1 MTHTSLDPMKRLVLA
16 LFFTALSAT
25 GIVAC
30 DGGEAEPTPEEH
42 AEGEEHDEAEGTVV
56 RLDTAALGMADIR
69 LGAADAVESS
79 ALPVTGTITYDANRV
94 SHVGPKTEG
103 RIVGLSAELGS
114 RVRGGQ
120 ALAIMESADIGAIR
134 VELNETAE
142 LAKIARENYERER
155 RLEAQGISSRKEM
168 LDARAELRRAE
179 AALQSA
185 TERLRI
191 LGAGQGRG
199 GQFAVT
205 APFSGV
211 VVETH
216 ASLGELAGPSDQLFT
231 LADLSR
237 LWIELDIFERDLA
250 RVAEG
255 QSANVTTAA
264 YPNRVFPGKIVYVGD
279 ILDPEKRTVRARVEV
294 PNEGGLLKPGMFARA
309 EIATATGTGSRVPVV
324 PRGAVQEVEG
334 QTVVWV
340 PGIRPGEFRIRPVQ
354 VGAAV
359 DSSRVM
365 ILSGLEPGER
375 VVLAGAFTLKSE
387 LSKGEFGGHG
397 H

>member
-1 MTHTSLDPMKRLVLA
+1 MMDKSFDAVRRITLMALLGLLA
-16 LFFTALSAT
+16 P
-25 GIVAC
+25 GGMVAC
-30 DGGEAEPTPEEH
+30 DGGEAESGPEAHAGEEGH
-42 AEGEEHDEAEGTVV
+42 DDAEGAVV
-56 RLDTAALGMADIR
+56 ALDTAALAMADIR
-69 LGAADAVESS
+69 LGAADAVASS
-79 ALPVTGTITYDANRV
+79 ILPVTGTITYDANRV

-168 LDARAELRRAE
+168 LNARAELRRAE

-205 APFSGV
+205 APFSGII
-211 VVETH
+211 VEKH
-216 ASLGELAGPSDQLFT
+216 ASLGEVAGPSDHLFT
-231 LADLSR
+231 LADLAR

-309 EIATATGTGSRVPVV
+309 EIETATGTGTRVPVV
-324 PRGAVQEVEG
+324 PRGAVQDVGG

-340 PGIRPGEFRIRPVQ
+340 PGTRPGEFRIRPVQ

-359 DSSRVM
+359 DSARVM

-375 VVLAGAFTLKSE
+375 VVIAGAFTLKSE

>member
-1 MTHTSLDPMKRLVLA
+1 MMDRSSDAIRRLTLA
-16 LFFTALSAT
+16 ALLGLLVAGSVA
-25 GIVAC
+25 AC
-30 DGGEAEPTPEEH
+30 DGGEAEPVPEEQ
-42 AEGEEHDEAEGTVV
+42 AGEEGHEEGEGTVV
-56 RLDTAALGMADIR
+56 VLDTAALAMADIR
-69 LGAADAVESS
+69 LGAADAVASS

-103 RIVGLSAELGS
+103 RIVGLTAEVGS

-120 ALAIMESADIGAIR
+120 TIAVLESADIGSTR
-134 VELNETAE
+134 VELQETRA
-142 LAKIARENYERER
+142 LVNIARENYERER

-168 LDARAELRRAE
+168 LEARAELRRAE

-191 LGAGQGRG
+191 LGAGQGKG

-205 APFSGV
+205 APFGGV
-211 VVETH
+211 VVEKH
-216 ASLGELAGPSDQLFT
+216 ASLGEVVGPSDQLFT
-231 LADLSR
+231 IADLSR
-237 LWIELDIFERDLA
+237 LWIELDIFERDLP

-255 QSANVTTAA
+255 QAVNVTTAA

-279 ILDPEKRTVRARVEV
+279 ILDPQKRTVRARVEV
-294 PNEGGLLKPGMFARA
+294 RNEGGLLKPGMFARA
-309 EIATATGTGSRVPVV
+309 EIETATDTGTRMPVV
-324 PRGAVQEVEG
+324 PRGAVQDVEG

-340 PGIRPGEFRIRPVQ
+340 PGDRPGEFRIRPVQ
-354 VGAAV
+354 VGSAV
-359 DSSRVM
+359 DSARVM

-375 VVLAGAFTLKSE
+375 VVIAGAFTLKSE

>member
-1 MTHTSLDPMKRLVLA
+1 MTHRSTDRIKRLALAVLLA
-16 LFFTALSAT
+16 ILSA
-25 GIVAC
+25 GGVVAC
-30 DGGEAEPTPEEH
+30 GSDDLEPAPEES
-42 AEGEEHDEAEGTVV
+42 ARGEDHDEAEGTVV
-56 RLDTAALGMADIR
+56 LLDTAALRMADIR
-69 LGAADAVESS
+69 LGAAEGVASS

-103 RIVGLSAELGS
+103 RIVRLSAELGS

-120 ALAIMESADIGAIR
+120 ALAIMESADIGTTR
-134 VELNETAE
+134 VGLHETRELVN
-142 LAKIARENYERER
+142 IARENYERER

-179 AALQSA
+179 AALQGA

-205 APFSGV
+205 APFGGV

-216 ASLGELAGPSDQLFT
+216 ASLGEVAGPSDQLFT
-231 LADLSR
+231 IADLSR

-255 QSANVTTAA
+255 QPATVTTAA

-309 EIATATGTGSRVPVV
+309 EIETATGTGTRVPVV

-334 QTVVWV
+334 RTVVWV
-340 PGIRPGEFRIRPVQ
+340 PGARPGEFHIRPVQ

-359 DSSRVM
+359 DSVRVM

-375 VVLAGAFTLKSE
+375 VVIAGAFTLKSE

>member
-1 MTHTSLDPMKRLVLA
+1 MTHTSLDRITRLA
-16 LFFTALSAT
+16 LTLFFAALAATAV
-25 GIVAC
+25 VAC
-30 DGGEAEPTPEEH
+30 DGGEAEPAPEEH
-42 AEGEEHDEAEGTVV
+42 AEGEEHSETAGTVV

-69 LGAADAVESS
+69 LGSADAVASS

-120 ALAIMESADIGAIR
+120 ALALMESADIGAIR
-134 VELNETAE
+134 VELHETAE

-211 VVETH
+211 VVEKH
-216 ASLGELAGPSDQLFT
+216 ASLGEVAGPSDQLFT

-255 QSANVTTAA
+255 QSAKVTTAA

-309 EIATATGTGSRVPVV
+309 EIETATGTGTRVPVV

-340 PGIRPGEFRIRPVQ
+340 PGSRPGEFRVRPVQ

-359 DSSRVM
+359 DSARVM

-375 VVLAGAFTLKSE
+375 VVVAGAFTLKSE

>member
-1 MTHTSLDPMKRLVLA
+1 MTHTSLDPMKRLVLT
-16 LFFTALSAT
+16 LFFASLSAT
-25 GIVAC
+25 GVVAC
-30 DGGEAEPTPEEH
+30 DGSEAKPTPEEH
-42 AEGEEHDEAEGTVV
+42 AEGEEHGEAEGTLV

-79 ALPVTGTITYDANRV
+79 ALPVTGTITYDASRV

-120 ALAIMESADIGAIR
+120 PLATMESADIGAIR
-134 VELNETAE
+134 AELHETAE
-142 LAKIARENYERER
+142 LVNIARENHERER

-211 VVETH
+211 VVEKH
-216 ASLGELAGPSDQLFT
+216 ASLGEVAGPSDHLFT

-255 QSANVTTAA
+255 QSADVTTAA

-309 EIATATGTGSRVPVV
+309 EIETATGTGARVPVV
-324 PRGAVQEVEG
+324 PRGAVQDVEG

-340 PGIRPGEFRIRPVQ
+340 PGSRPGEFRIRPVQ

-359 DSSRVM
+359 DSTRVM

-375 VVLAGAFTLKSE
+375 VVVAGAFTLKSE